1 MKNIGEKRVGY
12 KTALFISFKYFFK
25 SVFKS
30 FKSLRIFY
38 GSVASSTA
46 HWNELKCINFSSFQN
61 RNWNSQKSDQYSLS
75 DEVLVLA
82 LTEGLATFVKNPIP
96 RSKYNLAIS
105 SDFSLSLRM
114 IPAFDLHYL
123 IVLQTTD
130 DFHIQNTDEP
140 SFHIETT
147 DEPSFLG
154 NYFNTT
160 FTSIGKLSPKQNLVN
175 FTCWE
180 LWWFSPIWFVVAIL

>member
-130 DFHIQNTDEP
+130 
-140 SFHIETT
+140 
-147 DEPSFLG
+147 EPSFLG

>member
-1 MKNIGEKRVGY
+1 MINIGHLSHKIGRTRNRY
-12 KTALFISFKYFFK
+12 FALFISFKYLKIFNI
-25 SVFKS
+25 
-30 FKSLRIFY
+30 SL
-38 GSVASSTA
+38 G
-46 HWNELKCINFSSFQN
+46 FSSFNSFSTLKDEMYYLSPFQIW
-61 RNWNSQKSDQYSLS
+61 NWTSQKSDQYSLS

-130 DFHIQNTDEP
+130 
-140 SFHIETT
+140 
-147 DEPSFLG
+147 EPSFLG

>member
-1 MKNIGEKRVGY
+1 MKNIGDKRVGY
-12 KTALFISFKYFFK
+12 KTALFISFNYL
-25 SVFKS
+25 
-30 FKSLRIFY
+30 FKSLSNQFLNLSNLWEYFTVQWLVRLHI
-38 GSVASSTA
+38 G
-46 HWNELKCINFSSFQN
+46 L
-61 RNWNSQKSDQYSLS
+61 NWNVSISPLFKTEIETLRSLTNIPSLMKFWFGLSQKVWPHLS
-75 DEVLVLA
+75 KIQFPVQ
-82 LTEGLATFVKNPIP
+82 N
-96 RSKYNLAIS
+96 NLAIS

-130 DFHIQNTDEP
+130 EP
-140 SFHIETT
+140 T
-147 DEPSFLG
+147 FLG

-160 FTSIGKLSPKQNLVN
+160 FTSIGKLSPKQKLVN